1 MWLSTRS
8 RYGTRLMLELA
19 LNYNNG
25 NVFLKDVAREEGISE
40 KYLSQLVIP
49 LKARGLISATRGAK
63 GGMIISGEAGA
74 VQPGATVTITDS
86 EGHTVTTTADENEGF
101 TLVEADLPIDFD
113 HSLGNELSITQES
126 EGCTESDAVDV
137 GIGV

>member
-63 GGMIISGEAGA
+63 GGMIIK
-74 VQPGATVTITDS
+74 VLLLLRPIYLLILTIPW
-86 EGHTVTTTADENEGF
+86 EMN
-101 TLVEADLPIDFD
+101 LVLPK
-113 HSLGNELSITQES
+113 NRR
-126 EGCTESDAVDV
+126 VV
-137 GIGV
+137 RKVMRWM